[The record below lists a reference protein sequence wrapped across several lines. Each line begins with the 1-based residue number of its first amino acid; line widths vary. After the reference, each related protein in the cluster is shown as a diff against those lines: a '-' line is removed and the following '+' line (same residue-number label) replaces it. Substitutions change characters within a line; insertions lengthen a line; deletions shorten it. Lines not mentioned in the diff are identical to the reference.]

1 MEGLAVEYERAVY
14 SGASLEE
21 ANAALMGKARCYKAL
36 GRYAE
41 ASSTLARIRMFA
53 LTPEERQEVLFQQE
67 LCRFMGG
74 EFEQAAAMVEEVEPV
89 SQDVLLFNGTNP
101 RLGELLKF
109 YEGHPRV
116 KSEKTATVLSFVPP
130 LAHFYNEA
138 YGEGL
143 LSAGLNA
150 ASVGIIVANLVGGYW
165 ISGILGG
172 GIALDY
178 TLMGNRERNAFL
190 VHKNNTNGPI
200 AFGERLRA
208 LLGDILNDYD

>member
-1 MEGLAVEYERAVY
+1 M
-14 SGASLEE
+14 
-21 ANAALMGKARCYKAL
+21 
-36 GRYAE
+36 
-41 ASSTLARIRMFA
+41 
-53 LTPEERQEVLFQQE
+53 
-67 LCRFMGG
+67 
-74 EFEQAAAMVEEVEPV
+74 
-89 SQDVLLFNGTNP
+89 
-101 RLGELLKF
+101 
-109 YEGHPRV
+109 
-116 KSEKTATVLSFVPP
+116 PP

>member
-1 MEGLAVEYERAVY
+1 MVWRRSSRARRY
-14 SGASLEE
+14 STASTSPLRD
-21 ANAALMGKARCYKAL
+21 AA
-36 GRYAE
+36 
-41 ASSTLARIRMFA
+41 
-53 LTPEERQEVLFQQE
+53 
-67 LCRFMGG
+67 
-74 EFEQAAAMVEEVEPV
+74 
-89 SQDVLLFNGTNP
+89 
-101 RLGELLKF
+101 
-109 YEGHPRV
+109 
-116 KSEKTATVLSFVPP
+116 TAPTTVLSFVPP